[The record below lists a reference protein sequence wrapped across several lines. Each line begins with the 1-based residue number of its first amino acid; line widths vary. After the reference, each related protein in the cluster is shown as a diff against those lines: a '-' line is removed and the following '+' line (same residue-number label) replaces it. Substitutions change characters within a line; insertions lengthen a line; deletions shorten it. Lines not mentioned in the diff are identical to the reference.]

1 MDKRMD
7 KRKEENL
14 RVKTSITEALFTL
27 MQEKSFAKITVTDIV
42 TRAGV
47 ARASYYRNYDSK
59 DDILTTL
66 VADILQ
72 EFKDSA
78 DYELTDYLTYK
89 NVERSFTYF
98 KKYKDYLLNLYQSGF
113 ASVFLDGLNQ
123 FHEENAGS
131 MSIHSME
138 RYKLYVFT
146 GALFNTAMIWMEN
159 DTRESIADLS
169 AAFCE
174 YMGITDG
181 CSPS

>member
-1 MDKRMD
+1 MD

-14 RVKTSITEALFTL
+14 RVKNSITTALFTL

-66 VADILQ
+66 VSDIL
-72 EFKDSA
+72 EDFKETA
-78 DYELTDYLTYK
+78 DYELTNYLTYK

-98 KKYKDYLLNLYQSGF
+98 KKYKHYLLNLYQSGF

-123 FHEENAGS
+123 FHEENAGN
-131 MSIHSME
+131 MSIHSIE
-138 RYKLYVFT
+138 RYRLYIFT
-146 GALFNTAMIWMEN
+146 GALFNTAIVWMEN
-159 DTRESIADLS
+159 DTKEDIASIS

-174 YMGITDG
+174 YFGITD
-181 CSPS
+181 

>member
-1 MDKRMD
+1 MD

-14 RVKTSITEALFTL
+14 RVKNSITEALFIL
-27 MQEKSFAKITVTDIV
+27 MKEKSFAKITVTDIV
-42 TRAGV
+42 SKAGV

-72 EFKDSA
+72 DFKDTA

-98 KKYKDYLLNLYQSGF
+98 KKYKEYLLNLYQSGF
-113 ASVFLDGLNQ
+113 GSVFLDGLNQ
-123 FHEENAGS
+123 FHEINAGS
-131 MSIHSME
+131 MSIHSIE
-138 RYKLYVFT
+138 RYRLYIFT
-146 GALFNTAMIWMEN
+146 GALFNTAIVWMEN
-159 DTRESIADLS
+159 DTKENIADIS

-174 YMGITDG
+174 FFGITE
-181 CSPS
+181 